1 MEIKSRRLSFLLQ
14 LLALNQRMEALVE
27 RELAREGVPARG
39 YGLLS
44 AIGAFGPLTLSDV
57 SELLGM
63 PVTTA
68 SDAVK
73 RLVARGV
80 VARRRHPDD
89 GRAVLLELTPAGDE
103 EWRRG
108 WPALRRANAAIA
120 RHLALDADEARAV
133 LLEIDRALAAALD
146 GP

>member
-1 MEIKSRRLSFLLQ
+1 MEVKSRRLSFLLQ
-14 LLALNQRMEALVE
+14 LVAINQRLEALVE
-27 RELAREGVPARG
+27 RELAREHVPARG
-39 YGLLS
+39 YALLS
-44 AIGAFGPLTLSDV
+44 AIGAFGPLTLTEV

-73 RLVARGV
+73 RLAARGV

-108 WPALRRANAAIA
+108 WPGLRRANAAIA
-120 RHLALDADEARAV
+120 RHLAVDADEARA
-133 LLEIDRALAAALD
+133 LLVEIDAALAAALEQD
-146 GP
+146 